1 MVKQMKAAQKA
12 ARKAIEATYFG
23 TLTVTVHQTVKDEKT
38 KLTKSVETG
47 GSVVPD
53 GYFDPTALIIEADGI
68 KIEVDQTMTATI
80 HFDPVVS
87 LPEEYNFTHYASYAD
102 TAAVANYL
110 KSEYRELIGMDN
122 PQVNIHG
129 GDYNI
134 YSQQSFSIE
143 FFDAADHDIEQIIN
157 YNFNRVAFYCDDNGK
172 LFLARVFQPDLSKK
186 MGDQFG

>member
-1 MVKQMKAAQKA
+1 
-12 ARKAIEATYFG
+12 
-23 TLTVTVHQTVKDEKT
+23 
-38 KLTKSVETG
+38 
-47 GSVVPD
+47 
-53 GYFDPTALIIEADGI
+53 
-68 KIEVDQTMTATI
+68 
-80 HFDPVVS
+80 
-87 LPEEYNFTHYASYAD
+87 
-102 TAAVANYL
+102 
-110 KSEYRELIGMDN
+110 MDN

-186 MGDQFG
+186 MGDYPIISSGKAKELLLNGNYLSTVPYEFPSAEFIKKVELIYRTGGYEAYYMPYYRFYVELPEAEHENGLKDYGAFYVPAVEGTYISNMPTWDGSFN